1 MGEDVRR
8 SDVTDPVYLP
18 AVEFASG
25 GYLQEVN
32 RRLLHPLGLAL
43 EVVIAQQPT
52 RVLMLTDES
61 VDALRLLIDR
71 VRASDDALVE
81 AMDEL
86 GARLD
91 ESELLETGA
100 GRFSG
105 VWDCREDPAGIV
117 FGDGV
122 IDPEKA
128 RRVTDELNLRSL
140 ARIAETGYLIQDVE
154 PPDHVEV

>member
-43 EVVIAQQPT
+43 EITVAQEPVK
-52 RVLMLTDES
+52 VLRLTADA
-61 VDALRLLIDR
+61 VDALRLLVDR
-71 VRASDDALVE
+71 VRAADDTLVE

-86 GARLD
+86 EARLEEAD
-91 ESELLETGA
+91 LLEPGD
-100 GRFSG
+100 GYLSG
-105 VWDCREDPAGIV
+105 VWDCRDDPAGIV

-128 RRVTDELNLRSL
+128 RHVTDELNLRSL